1 MRPRIA
7 IPFAIVLVL
16 GAASRSALAADEVA
30 PPEVAAQGWLALVDQ
45 SRLADAWKAGGDLLR
60 KDTTEPE
67 WTEGMQRLREK
78 YGAAES
84 RQIVSRDYHRQLA
97 GAPDGTYF
105 TMRYRTH
112 FSSAGD
118 QLELVTL
125 TAAPGG
131 YRVIG
136 YGIKQ

>member
-1 MRPRIA
+1 VRPRIA
-7 IPFAIVLVL
+7 ITFALALVL
-16 GAASRSALAADEVA
+16 GAASRSALAANEVA
-30 PPEVAAQGWLALVDQ
+30 PPEVAAQSWLALVDQ
-45 SRLADAWKAGGDLLR
+45 SRFADAWKAGADLLR
-60 KDTTEPE
+60 KDTTEAE

-78 YGAAES
+78 YGTAES
-84 RQIVSRDYHRQLA
+84 RQILSRDYHRQFE

-131 YRVIG
+131 YRVIA
-136 YGIKQ
+136 YGIKR